1 MFKQQITK
9 ALGGTALAVLLL
21 SGAGNVWA
29 QNTAASTPLPAPPS
43 VVMNAPDAPPPPEG
57 PLGGPGGPGG
67 PREPGPRPGG
77 PEAMANTQA
86 GAVREI
92 THAYQAIADATGA
105 ISTTTD
111 IDALAGQMVTH
122 SKTLYG
128 QAYTSYNTKN
138 WFAANET
145 AKAAV
150 AAADVVN
157 HLAQSMNSAPLTVPD
172 LQAPPVITDSMNL
185 TGTVPPMN
193 EPQKRAGDELTHGYN
208 AIIMAKVT
216 AAANP
221 KLTDADFYLTNSE
234 TLYKSAYAAYTAK
247 DYNKAAELAHAAHS
261 AADVIIHLNNAA
273 NGIATPGAPTAPPA
287 PNF

>member
-1 MFKQQITK
+1 MFKQQMMK
-9 ALGGTALAVLLL
+9 ALGGTAFAALLF
-21 SGAGNVWA
+21 SSAGSVWA
-29 QNTAASTPLPAPPS
+29 QNAAAATTLPAPPS
-43 VVMNAPDAPPPPEG
+43 AVMNAPDAPPPPDG
-57 PLGGPGGPGG
+57 PPGGPSG

-105 ISTTTD
+105 ISTTTN

-128 QAYTSYNTKN
+128 QAYTSYNAKS

-150 AAADVVN
+150 AAADVVK
-157 HLAQSMNSAPLTVPD
+157 HLAQSTNSAPLTVPD
-172 LQAPPVITDSMNL
+172 LQAPPVLTDSTGL
-185 TGTVPPMN
+185 TGTMSPMN

-216 AAANP
+216 ATANT
-221 KLTDADFYLTNSE
+221 KLADADFYVTNSE
-234 TLYKSAYAAYTAK
+234 TLYKSAYAAYTAQ

-273 NGIATPGAPTAPPA
+273 NGIATPGAPAAPPA